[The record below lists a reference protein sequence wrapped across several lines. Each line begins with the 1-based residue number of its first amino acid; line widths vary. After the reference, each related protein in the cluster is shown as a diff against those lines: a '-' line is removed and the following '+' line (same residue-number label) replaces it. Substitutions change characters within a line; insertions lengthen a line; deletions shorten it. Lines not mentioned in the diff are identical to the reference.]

1 MMRLPSLLKVAVTN
15 PADTTGGVTNPVIPA
30 FPGGRSGPR
39 RINPPEGSADA
50 ANKEH
55 DKTMKGANAP
65 GAMGGMTPG
74 AWAGHAA
81 LSFGPILLAQHLQS
95 SDEEKRRKREIAGLQ
110 SQPEPVHTASVAL
123 PLTKAAFD
131 LREKAKEVARFPV
144 DLAGGLGHAAAEE
157 LGQLNQPIT
166 IRLPAP
172 DVRFLP

>member
-1 MMRLPSLLKVAVTN
+1 MMRLPSLLKVAATN
-15 PADTTGGVTNPVIPA
+15 PADTAGGGTNPVIPL
-30 FPGGRSGPR
+30 PTEDRGRPK

-110 SQPEPVHTASVAL
+110 AQPEPVHTASVAL

-157 LGQLNQPIT
+157 LNQLNQPVI